1 MYKALFDQVLFSSL
15 FTEEEEDTSHRP
27 EEQMVA
33 AQWTVREHTVQEHTM
48 QEHMVL
54 KGTVR
59 ERKVQGQMVV
69 AALVEAARKME
80 AGHRVV
86 LSPELPLDHM

>member
-1 MYKALFDQVLFSSL
+1 MYKALLGQVLFSAP

-27 EEQMVA
+27 EEQMVV
-33 AQWTVREHTVQEHTM
+33 AQWTVREHTVR
-48 QEHMVL
+48 EHMVL
-54 KGTVR
+54 KGMVQEHTV
-59 ERKVQGQMVV
+59 QAQMVV